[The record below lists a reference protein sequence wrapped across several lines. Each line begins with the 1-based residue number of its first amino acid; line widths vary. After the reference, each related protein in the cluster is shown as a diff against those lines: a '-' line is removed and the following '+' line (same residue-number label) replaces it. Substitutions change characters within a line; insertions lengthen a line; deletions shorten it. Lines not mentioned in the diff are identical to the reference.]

1 MRSTCVEN
9 EPNLRSRAAG
19 AWQSKML
26 VHSRSVLGLGVLVAA
41 FAALGCS
48 TAQTR
53 EERGAELYNYCS
65 QCHGDVG
72 QGIAEYRAPSIGG
85 LPEWYVQAQV
95 DKFRIG
101 ARGDHPE
108 DLDGLRMRPM
118 ARTLATQAEVELV
131 SEHVAALP
139 IVEQPATVDGDAER
153 GRALY
158 ETCVQCHQ
166 ADGSGDRAQNAPPLT
181 HQADWYLV
189 AQLEKFKDGI
199 RGTDPLDTT
208 GAQMRPMALSLTDE
222 QAVRD
227 VVAYIRTLED

>member
-1 MRSTCVEN
+1 MFSTVR
-9 EPNLRSRAAG
+9 LALAVAAI
-19 AWQSKML
+19 A
-26 VHSRSVLGLGVLVAA
+26 LVAM
-41 FAALGCS
+41 GCS

-53 EERGAELYNYCS
+53 EERGEELYTYCAH
-65 QCHGDVG
+65 CHGDQG
-72 QGIAEYRAPSIGG
+72 QGIADYRAPSIAG
-85 LPEWYVQAQV
+85 LPKWYVQAQL

-118 ARTLATQAEVELV
+118 SRTLASQGEVDLVAEY
-131 SEHVAALP
+131 VANLP
-139 IVEQPATVDGDAER
+139 IVEQPRTVEGDAER

-166 ADGSGDRAQNAPPLT
+166 QNGTGDPEQNAPPLL

-199 RGTDPLDTT
+199 RGTDALDAT

-227 VVAYIRTLED
+227 VVAYIMTLEE